1 MAFLIGTEEYVIDS
15 SSLIE
20 GLKKTYPRD
29 VFPALWDKIGEQIQ
43 LGKIVA
49 PEEVKRELAEYG
61 VDEIV
66 EWCNEFSNFFQSE
79 EADIQSVV
87 TSIMTHPEHRKL
99 MNLKTPSRY
108 CADMWVIAIAK
119 VRNLTVINEEQLLQS
134 VSPYKNKIPNVCR
147 DLGIPYMNLLDYI
160 KKQNWVFRL

>member
-1 MAFLIGTEEYVIDS
+1 MFFLHYGTKLVNRFI
-15 SSLIE
+15 
-20 GLKKTYPRD
+20 
-29 VFPALWDKIGEQIQ
+29 
-43 LGKIVA
+43 LGRLLP

-79 EADIQSVV
+79 EEDIQNVV
-87 TSIMTHPEHRKL
+87 TSIMAHPEHRKL
-99 MNLKTPSRY
+99 MNLKTPSKY

-134 VSPYKNKIPNVCR
+134 VGPYKNKIPNVCR
-147 DLGIPYMNLLDYI
+147 DLGIPSINLLDYI
-160 KKQNWVFRL
+160 KKQNWIFR